1 MPNPFTKKRLSLF
14 IALAIMIAGATYL
27 ASPSRNPVNPL
38 YAQPRIDWK
47 NHAISLIQQ
56 RAADPA
62 WIAAQT
68 ARLQAATATR
78 PFAHWI
84 ADEFLLMK
92 NGDWIICQSVSR
104 KEPDHIQDL
113 FIGLGSNG
121 QWYYSTFHF
130 DIDKAALQ
138 IEGTQ
143 PASLL
148 QFADAYSLRPF
159 DGHSN
164 DSLQSTWTPG
174 FPYGVDYFQNAEK
187 P

>member
-1 MPNPFTKKRLSLF
+1 MTASAAKKCLTLLAGLTSAIIIIGWFARRPSPDPLH
-14 IALAIMIAGATYL
+14 AL
-27 ASPSRNPVNPL
+27 
-38 YAQPRIDWK
+38 PRQQWK
-47 NHAISLIQQ
+47 DRAISLIQH
-56 RAADPA
+56 RAADRA

-68 ARLQAATATR
+68 ARLHAAAATR

-84 ADEFLLMK
+84 SGDFLLMK
-92 NGDWIICQSVSR
+92 NGDWIICQNVSR
-104 KEPDHIQDL
+104 KEPPHIQDL

-130 DIDKAALQ
+130 DTDKAALQ
-138 IEGTQ
+138 SEGTQ

-148 QFADAYSLRPF
+148 QFVDGYSFRPF

-174 FPYGVDYFQNAEK
+174 QPYGVDYYNPAT
-187 P
+187 PNP